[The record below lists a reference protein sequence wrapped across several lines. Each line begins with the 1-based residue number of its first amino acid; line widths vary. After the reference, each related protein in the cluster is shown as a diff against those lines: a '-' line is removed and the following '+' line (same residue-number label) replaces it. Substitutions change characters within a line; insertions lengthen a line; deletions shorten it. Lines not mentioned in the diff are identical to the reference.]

1 MKIDFQVVK
10 ENEDGSADCTIDMDK
25 DAMQV
30 LINFG
35 FVTMLSKSIEEGKL
49 YTPAYL
55 DREKKD
61 TKLVPMNDD
70 QINDIVVESLK
81 ETFETQFK
89 SLSSHKDDIVFQH
102 QVKEACKVLLSYYM
116 IPSEAAG
123 YIEDVEESN
132 GDF

>member
-49 YTPAYL
+49 YTPEYANK
-55 DREKKD
+55 EKKD
-61 TKLVPMNDD
+61 TKLVSMNND
-70 QINDIVVESLK
+70 QLNDIVVESLK
-81 ETFETQFK
+81 ETFETQFN
-89 SLSSHKDDIVFQH
+89 SPSTHRDDIVFQH
-102 QVKEACKVLLSYYM
+102 QVKEACKILLSYYM
-116 IPSEAAG
+116 IPSEASA

>member
-10 ENEDGSADCTIDMDK
+10 ENEDGSADCTLDMDK

-49 YTPAYL
+49 YTPEYA
-55 DREKKD
+55 DKEKKD
-61 TKLVPMNDD
+61 NKLVPMNED
-70 QINDIVVESLK
+70 QINDIVVDSLK
-81 ETFETQFK
+81 DTFEMQFK
-89 SLSSHKDDIVFQH
+89 SLSDHRDDIVFQH
-102 QVKEACKVLLSYYM
+102 KVKEACKVLLSYYM

>member
-49 YTPAYL
+49 YTPEYA
-55 DREKKD
+55 DKEKKD
-61 TKLVPMNDD
+61 NKLVPMNED
-70 QINDIVVESLK
+70 QINDIVIDSLK
-81 ETFETQFK
+81 DTFEMQFK
-89 SLSSHKDDIVFQH
+89 SLSDHRDDIVFQH
-102 QVKEACKVLLSYYM
+102 KVKEACKVLLSYYM

-132 GDF
+132 

>member
-10 ENEDGSADCTIDMDK
+10 ENEDGSADCTLDMDK

-49 YTPAYL
+49 YTPEYANK
-55 DREKKD
+55 EKKD
-61 TKLVPMNDD
+61 NKLVPMNDY
-70 QINDIVVESLK
+70 QVNDIVIDNLK
-81 ETFETQFK
+81 ETFETQFH
-89 SLSSHKDDIVFQH
+89 SCSTHKDDIVFNH

-116 IPSEAAG
+116 IPSEAAA
-123 YIEDVEESN
+123 YIKDVEESN

>member
-49 YTPAYL
+49 YTPEYA
-55 DREKKD
+55 DKEKKD
-61 TKLVPMNDD
+61 NKLVPMNED
-70 QINDIVVESLK
+70 QINDIVIDSLK
-81 ETFETQFK
+81 DTFETQFK

-132 GDF
+132 